1 MQVKLLPEEQKN
13 IFNSE
18 MENAISHERQKSN
31 ETINDIR
38 KSLPKKT
45 DTEVAWVFGG
55 FVGLVIGVFPCYSV
69 GESLNH
75 AGQFG
80 KGVGMALLTW
90 LVCAIVGAIIG
101 NMIGK
106 SMNSSH
112 EESVNSHNRSQQ
124 AENNRLQKKIEE
136 INSTYQKKYEN
147 YVKNFELTAQQESV
161 KFAESRLAKEVIEWM
176 TDGFSK
182 TIDSTDRRSHIERIN
197 VPFAFNV
204 YTNKITCNLGTYD
217 FEIKRCSNLTSPI
230 EQTALARAIASAIQL
245 NIVMKYPQDE
255 SGTSISIN
263 IDYNYSTECPI
274 TIITY
279 VAPNGNYRAVEKW

>member
-1 MQVKLLPEEQKN
+1 MQVKLFPEEQKN

-18 MENAISHERQKSN
+18 MENAISQERQKSN

-38 KSLPKKT
+38 KSLPKRPDT
-45 DTEVAWVFGG
+45 DVSWVMGG
-55 FVGLVIGVFPCYSV
+55 FAGLVVGLFPCICV
-69 GESLNH
+69 GETLNQ
-75 AGQFG
+75 AGEFSIG
-80 KGVGMALLTW
+80 KPFLTW
-90 LVCAIVGAIIG
+90 VICAIIGAIIG
-101 NMIGK
+101 HLIGK
-106 SMNSSH
+106 SMDSSY
-112 EESVNSHNRSQQ
+112 EESVVFNNQSQQ
-124 AENNRLQKKIEE
+124 SENNRLQKKIEE
-136 INSTYQKKYEN
+136 INSTYQKMYEN
-147 YVKNFELTAQQESV
+147 YVKNFDLTAQQESI

-182 TIDSTDRRSHIERIN
+182 TIDATDRRSHIEKIS

-204 YTNKITCNLGTYD
+204 YTDKITCNLGTYD

-274 TIITY
+274 TTVTY
-279 VAPNGNYRAVEKW
+279 VAPNGNYQSVKEW

>member
-1 MQVKLLPEEQKN
+1 MQVKLFPEEQKN

-18 MENAISHERQKSN
+18 MENVINQERQKCN
-31 ETINDIR
+31 ESISKIQKAAPAAMRNDDKI
-38 KSLPKKT
+38 
-45 DTEVAWVFGG
+45 GG
-55 FVGLVIGVFPCYSV
+55 FMMGGIVGLVIGLFICANMQDMGS
-69 GESLNH
+69 
-75 AGQFG
+75 AF
-80 KGVGMALLTW
+80 MTW
-90 LVCAIVGAIIG
+90 VVCGIIG
-101 NMIGK
+101 GVIGVLICGAMIT
-106 SMNSSH
+106 SR
-112 EESVNSHNRSQQ
+112 EEQIAANKQEQ
-124 AENNRLQKKIEE
+124 ENERKRLERKIEE
-136 INSTYQKKYEN
+136 INSTYLKMYEN

-182 TIDSTDRRSHIERIN
+182 TIDATDRRSHIERIN

-274 TIITY
+274 TTVTY

>member
-1 MQVKLLPEEQKN
+1 MQVKLFPEEQKT
-13 IFNSE
+13 IFEQEKNK
-18 MENAISHERQKSN
+18 AISDERLKSN
-31 ETINDIR
+31 NTISELQKAVPQTLSKRD
-38 KSLPKKT
+38 SGGYFF
-45 DTEVAWVFGG
+45 AGG
-55 FVGLVIGVFPCYSV
+55 FVGV
-69 GESLNH
+69 
-75 AGQFG
+75 
-80 KGVGMALLTW
+80 
-90 LVCAIVGAIIG
+90 IVGLVPCICVGNATDSGGAAFWTWVICAIIG
-101 NMIGK
+101 GILGVTLG
-106 SMNSSH
+106 NSSH
-112 EESVNSHNRSQQ
+112 TSL
-124 AENNRLQKKIEE
+124 AEKIASNKQEQENERKRIERKIEE
-136 INSTYQKKYEN
+136 INSTYQKMYEN

-182 TIDSTDRRSHIERIN
+182 TIDATDRRSHIERIN

-263 IDYNYSTECPI
+263 IDYNYSTECPT
-274 TIITY
+274 TIVTY

>member
-1 MQVKLLPEEQKN
+1 MQVKLFPEEQKT

-18 MENAISHERQKSN
+18 MENVINQERQKCN
-31 ETINDIR
+31 ENISQIA
-38 KSLPKKT
+38 KKAPAAMK
-45 DTEVAWVFGG
+45 DDDKILGFMGG
-55 FVGLVIGVFPCYSV
+55 GIVGLVIGLFMCIPMANNGS
-69 GESLNH
+69 
-75 AGQFG
+75 FG
-80 KGVGMALLTW
+80 GAFMTW
-90 LVCAIVGAIIG
+90 IICGIIG
-101 NMIGK
+101 GCIGVAICGSMITSRNEQIAANK
-106 SMNSSH
+106 Q
-112 EESVNSHNRSQQ
+112 EQ
-124 AENNRLQKKIEE
+124 ENERKRLERKIEE
-136 INSTYQKKYEN
+136 INSTYQKMYEN

-182 TIDSTDRRSHIERIN
+182 TIDATDRRSHIERIN

-263 IDYNYSTECPI
+263 IDYNYSTECP
-274 TIITY
+274 TTTVTY